1 MRINRPDVFDNSNL
15 INVMKLKDLP
25 KEYRFPTILTDKDK
39 IKNIK
44 KIEMVVRSS
53 LEYKDYIKYLR
64 EYANMHKCH
73 FFKDVEKESNKKI
86 SIEVHHEPFTLYD
99 ITQIVLEKWIDEER
113 EINHFGI
120 AEEVMRLHYKNMVGL
135 IPLSVTVHQ
144 LVHDGK
150 VFIPVQDVY
159 GKGFVD
165 FVIEYDEYIN
175 PDLRRILNEKIDISR
190 DIAVEQDLSILE
202 RKYVY
207 IEVDGMK
214 VPALEEFVA

>member
-1 MRINRPDVFDNSNL
+1 MRVNRPDVFNNDNL
-15 INVMKLKDLP
+15 INVMKLRDLP

-64 EYANMHKCH
+64 EYVNMHKCR

-135 IPLSVTVHQ
+135 IPLSATVHQ

-214 VPALEEFVA
+214 VPALEEFMA

>member
-1 MRINRPDVFDNSNL
+1 MRVNRPDTIFNNDNL
-15 INVMKLKDLP
+15 INVMKLKDVP
-25 KEYRFPTILTDKDK
+25 NEYRFPTILTDRDK
-39 IKNIK
+39 VKNIKNIEK
-44 KIEMVVRSS
+44 LVRGSS
-53 LEYKDYIKYLR
+53 EYRDYIKYLR

-73 FFKDVEKESNKKI
+73 FFKDVSKENNKKI
-86 SIEVHHEPFTLYD
+86 SIEIHHEPFTLYD
-99 ITQIVLEKWIDEER
+99 ITQVVLEKWISEEM
-113 EINHFGI
+113 EINHFLI

-135 IPLSVTVHQ
+135 IPLSITVHQ
-144 LVHDGK
+144 LVHDGR

-190 DIAVEQDLSILE
+190 NIAIEQDLSILE

-207 IEVDGMK
+207 IEVEG
-214 VPALEEFVA
+214 VLYPSLEELE

>member
-1 MRINRPDVFDNSNL
+1 MRVNRPDTIFNNDNL
-15 INVMKLKDLP
+15 INVMKLKDVP
-25 KEYRFPTILTDKDK
+25 NEYRFPTILTDRDK
-39 IKNIK
+39 VKNIKNIEK
-44 KIEMVVRSS
+44 LIRGSS
-53 LEYKDYIKYLR
+53 EYRDYIKYLR

-73 FFKDVEKESNKKI
+73 FFKDVSKENNKKI
-86 SIEVHHEPFTLYD
+86 SIEIHHEPFTLYD
-99 ITQIVLEKWIDEER
+99 ITQVVLEKWISEEM
-113 EINHFGI
+113 EINHFLI

-135 IPLSVTVHQ
+135 IPLSITVHQ
-144 LVHDGK
+144 LVHDGR

-190 DIAVEQDLSILE
+190 NIAIEQDLSILE

-207 IEVDGMK
+207 IEVEG
-214 VPALEEFVA
+214 VLYPSLEELE